1 MDENNTYINKSEK
14 EALEIME
21 NVSDITSDQLQALRE
36 NEECFQTCSDI
47 AEAVIGMQMEKNALS
62 INTQQALADF
72 HRKHLDRRNKKL
84 YILWTSVAGVAAT
97 IIIILVL
104 RMMSFSPESDIESI
118 KVFQADHAPQ
128 QVTLQ
133 VAGEEKVEPLKKAVQ
148 SLPSSTVKLSPQ
160 KIAYNT
166 IQTENKKI
174 RNMPILRGVFSFIE
188 SLVLGMQTLTYSASF
203 FEDEEV
209 DKKKKEPMTEE
220 ERRRQEQK
228 EKKQENA
235 MMGGTVVL
243 SIVLAV
249 AVFMMLPYYLSTLFQ
264 KVITSQWVIALLEG
278 VIRLVIFI
286 GYVALISLM
295 KDIRRVYMYHGA
307 EHKCINC
314 IEHGMDLTVDNVRKS
329 SRFHKRCGT
338 SFLLIVMLVSILF
351 FMFIRVDSPILRV
364 VLRLLLIPVIAGV
377 SYEFIRLAGRS
388 DNAVVNLLSK
398 PGLWLQGLT
407 TKEPDD
413 EMIEVGIASVEVVF
427 DWKPYVEE
435 IRREMK

>member
-1 MDENNTYINKSEK
+1 MCENQVEVAKSQPVLLRGIIMRYSGIGGQAVMEGVMMKNKERYAVAVRKPDQEIEVMTK
-14 EALEIME
+14 EYKGI
-21 NVSDITSDQLQALRE
+21 V
-36 NEECFQTCSDI
+36 
-47 AEAVIGMQMEKNALS
+47 
-62 INTQQALADF
+62 
-72 HRKHLDRRNKKL
+72 
-84 YILWTSVAGVAAT
+84 
-97 IIIILVL
+97 
-104 RMMSFSPESDIESI
+104 P
-118 KVFQADHAPQ
+118 
-128 QVTLQ
+128 
-133 VAGEEKVEPLKKAVQ
+133 GEVW
-148 SLPSSTVKLSPQ
+148 Q
-160 KIAYNT
+160 KI
-166 IQTENKKI
+166 
-174 RNMPILRGVFSFIE
+174 PLVRGVLSFID
-188 SLVLGMQTLTYSASF
+188 SLVLGMSTLMYSASF
-203 FEDEEV
+203 FEDEEESKGKKQ
-209 DKKKKEPMTEE
+209 DTAEKKKAK
-220 ERRRQEQK
+220 
-228 EKKQENA
+228 ENA

-264 KVITSQWVIALLEG
+264 KVITSQWLIALTEG

-314 IEHGMDLTVDNVRKS
+314 IEHGMDLTVENVRKS

-413 EMIEVGIASVEVVF
+413 EMIEVGIASVEAVF

-435 IRREMK
+435 IRRKMK

>member
-1 MDENNTYINKSEK
+1 MEGVMMKNQEKYAVAVRKPDHEIEVKVSEY
-14 EALEIME
+14 
-21 NVSDITSDQLQALRE
+21 T
-36 NEECFQTCSDI
+36 
-47 AEAVIGMQMEKNALS
+47 G
-62 INTQQALADF
+62 
-72 HRKHLDRRNKKL
+72 
-84 YILWTSVAGVAAT
+84 
-97 IIIILVL
+97 II
-104 RMMSFSPESDIESI
+104 R
-118 KVFQADHAPQ
+118 
-128 QVTLQ
+128 
-133 VAGEEKVEPLKKAVQ
+133 
-148 SLPSSTVKLSPQ
+148 
-160 KIAYNT
+160 
-166 IQTENKKI
+166 NKKI

-209 DKKKKEPMTEE
+209 DEKKKEPMTEE

-413 EMIEVGIASVEVVF
+413 SMIEVAISAVEAVF
-427 DWKPYVEE
+427 DWKQYLREQGIEVADKEE
-435 IRREMK
+435 ENNAVKDM